1 MIAFQ
6 LDQCLDSKR
15 FAKECHAEGLCQVQ
29 RFPSVL
35 RNAEDPELLMT
46 LMVQAIPLVTFDR
59 ALAHEH
65 ARFIPDNNPGI
76 IVISNYPSP
85 QTLTVSIAQKVLRRL
100 AFPNGTRLRGATQLW
115 RSLPSGCKCGTCRV
129 ENWCGMKMHPSWCS
143 TLHHSVL
150 IGSIP
155 SNWTCP
161 NNLPVCALR

>member
-85 QTLTVSIAQKVLRRL
+85 QTLTVSIAQKVLRRFKAGFPEWHQVAWRNSVVEITDIGVQVWYVQSGKLVRNEYL
-100 AFPNGTRLRGATQLW
+100 AFDAPGWQERLRAVL
-115 RSLPSGCKCGTCRV
+115 V
-129 ENWCGMKMHPSWCS
+129 ENSHRG
-143 TLHHSVL
+143 
-150 IGSIP
+150 
-155 SNWTCP
+155 
-161 NNLPVCALR
+161 LPESGDV